1 MRITP
6 EQPLDASARQALE
19 QIAAQIPSIRQD
31 LARLVSRTTP
41 APASSSSPFI
51 ASWTVSVAQ
60 AASSGTPQTVLSRVL
75 PTGQTAGGLLVSN
88 PTSNTLLV
96 MIFANTVPEV
106 PSEANA
112 LQSLVLRP
120 YSWQTIPTVA
130 WRAVAV
136 QTHGA
141 VVSPVKTA
149 LLAAFTT
156 IAPGSGRMQEDM
168 TSAST
173 RWWVETSLIAGDTL
187 SLTSPWGGSIS
198 LDMISTTLG
207 VPMSSIKVG
216 PGFSGKISGSIAGGL
231 VSIGE
236 NFSGTLQLNSVG
248 NVGLKAGNN
257 NAWNLTMNRYGQDSR
272 ITLGDNVG
280 GIMVWQAQTSI
291 LTVANGGN
299 LSSTPVTTSI
309 IGSNLY
315 GSAYNGDDVITIG
328 EGSFPLLR
336 LSSTGNNI
344 HYNCVIDCANGSY
357 PAIYLTTG
365 TSGGSVYHAE
375 IKVGANSAP
384 TIHVEPSSGPNAAYV
399 RYVRITTGSNLSN
412 ESKIMLN
419 AQSSFIQNCD
429 ITIGDNPSDVNVSVT
444 ASATSIIENFRL
456 RAGDGANAKITLKNT
471 GIRIQGVSIDREPS
485 STGGVVITADK
496 GATIQDVSSQVGP
509 GALSNISISAGTNAT
524 FSAIDLR
531 QEAGSYLNTTI
542 HSSGDI
548 QGLSWHAGPG
558 SWSTLSAT
566 GTTKITSVRG
576 EIAGSAAIT
585 LAGTTVSNVN
595 VVTQPGSYADLTI
608 SAPHTHVEVG
618 EASSLTAT
626 VKAGPTRVALPPA
639 TDDWLLGSPSSTIS
653 GNWTPGNRPL
663 WFYPSHTFT
672 ASFTSP
678 VLTLNGDTA
687 LTFLSNI
694 TAVKSG
700 SQLTWTLQSEG
711 KDGSLYPVYT
721 STAITAA
728 RKLVASFGPGL
739 QYNIALGQRVQWT
752 AEIVS
757 TTTSTTTPSITG
769 SFTFQS
775 VGGMR

>member
-1 MRITP
+1 
-6 EQPLDASARQALE
+6 
-19 QIAAQIPSIRQD
+19 
-31 LARLVSRTTP
+31 
-41 APASSSSPFI
+41 
-51 ASWTVSVAQ
+51 
-60 AASSGTPQTVLSRVL
+60 
-75 PTGQTAGGLLVSN
+75 
-88 PTSNTLLV
+88 

-156 IAPGSGRMQEDM
+156 IDPGSGRMQEDM

-187 SLTSPWGGSIS
+187 SLTSPWGGSVS

-207 VPMSSIKVG
+207 VPMTVLKVG
-216 PGFSGKISGSIAGGL
+216 PGFSGQISGSIAGGL

-236 NFSGTLQLNSVG
+236 NFSGALQLNSVG
-248 NVGLKAGNN
+248 NVGLKAGAN
-257 NAWNLTMNRYGQDSR
+257 NAWRLTMNRYGVDSR
-272 ITLGDNVG
+272 ITLGDNVAG
-280 GIMVWQAQTSI
+280 EMVWQAQTST
-291 LTVANGGN
+291 LTVADGGN
-299 LSSTPVTTSI
+299 LSPGVGYTSN
-309 IGSNLY
+309 IGSNRA
-315 GSAYNGDDVITIG
+315 GGAINGNDIITVGKGCFPYFFLSETGG
-328 EGSFPLLR
+328 E
-336 LSSTGNNI
+336 I
-344 HYNCVIDCANGSY
+344 HYNCLITCEDGSY
-357 PAIYLTTG
+357 PAIHVAR
-365 TSGGSVYHAE
+365 SVGGAVYQAG
-375 IKVGANSAP
+375 ITVGNNSAP
-384 TIHVEPSSGPNAAYV
+384 TIYLFPSGSNAYV
-399 RYVRITTGSNLSN
+399 RNIQITIGTNLSAT
-412 ESKIMLN
+412 SRVTLY
-419 AQSSFIQNCD
+419 AQSSIIQNCD

-485 STGGVVITADK
+485 STGSVVITADK

-548 QGLSWHAGPG
+548 QGLSWRGGAG

-576 EIAGSAAIT
+576 EIAGSSAIT

-595 VVTQPGSYADLTI
+595 VVTRPGSYADLTI

-653 GNWTPGNRPL
+653 GNWTPGDRPI
-663 WFYPSHTFT
+663 WFRSSHTST